1 MYVTLTLFRCFD
13 VTDDRKNKTK
23 RKAFSRVVLAQTGT
37 FSLAYFQYFILSKK
51 EKTKKKEAQ
60 TS

>member
-1 MYVTLTLFRCFD
+1 MTG
-13 VTDDRKNKTK
+13 KTK
-23 RKAFSRVVLAQTGT
+23 QKKAFSHVVLAQRGT

-51 EKTKKKEAQ
+51 EKTKKEAQ